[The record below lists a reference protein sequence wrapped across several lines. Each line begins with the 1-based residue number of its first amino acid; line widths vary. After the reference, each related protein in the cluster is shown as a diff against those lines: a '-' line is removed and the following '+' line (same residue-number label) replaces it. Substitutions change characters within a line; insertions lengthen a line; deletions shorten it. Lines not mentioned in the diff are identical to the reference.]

1 MVHTALLQSIEEGN
15 RLLGREAEIRAALAK
30 NPKSIVILDDDPTG
44 TQTVYDVPV
53 ITEWTEEMLE
63 KELLTSP
70 VFFILTNSR
79 SLYAEAADA
88 LGRLIGKRLKKLAD
102 KHQKKLIVISRSD
115 STLRGHY
122 PIEVN
127 ALATG
132 LQIEKA
138 KQLLIPAFFEGGR
151 YTYNDIH
158 YLKEGDKFIPAAET
172 PFAKDN
178 TFGYEASN
186 LRDWIIEKSE
196 GKATP
201 DHIASVSVQML
212 RNQSPEAIKSI
223 LEQPETTHI
232 VVNATSYSDIQV
244 LALAVL
250 QNTNSFIFRTAASFI
265 NAISGIVLRP
275 CLNKNEI
282 LGKTSKNGA
291 LVVVGSYVPKTTA
304 QLEHVKENYNAVF
317 LELDVSN
324 VLNPNLFSKELT
336 SLVSEIDHHIG
347 IGEDIVLFTSRTVIK
362 GSTKNESLEIV
373 NRVSD
378 GLISIIKQ
386 IKNRPKYLVAKGG
399 ITSSDVATK
408 GLGVR
413 RANILGQVLKGVPV
427 WQLGNEAKFPGL
439 SYIVFPG
446 NVGGNSAL
454 YELITLLK

>member
-1 MVHTALLQSIEEGN
+1 MLRTPLLQSIEEGN
-15 RLLGREAEIRAALAK
+15 RLRGCEAEIRAELVK

-53 ITEWTEEMLE
+53 ITEWSEEILE
-63 KELLTSP
+63 KELLVSP

-79 SLYAEAADA
+79 SLRTEAADA
-88 LGRLIGKRLKKLAD
+88 LGKLIGTRLQKLAA

-122 PIEVN
+122 PNEVN
-127 ALATG
+127 ALAMG
-132 LQIEKA
+132 LHLEHV

-151 YTYNDIH
+151 YTFDDVH
-158 YLKEGDKFIPAAET
+158 YVKEGDKFMPAAET

-178 TFGYEASN
+178 TFGYESSN
-186 LRDWIIEKSE
+186 LREWIIEKSE
-196 GKATP
+196 GKVTP

-212 RNQSPEAIKSI
+212 RNRSQEAIKST
-223 LEQPETTHI
+223 LEERDTTHI
-232 VVNATSYSDIQV
+232 VVNATSYSDLQV
-244 LALAVL
+244 FALAIL

-265 NAISGIVLRP
+265 NAISGIALRS
-275 CLNKNEI
+275 CLEKIEI
-282 LGKTSKNGA
+282 LGKPTQNGA

-304 QLEHVKENYNAVF
+304 QLQHVKKNYNAVF
-317 LELDVSN
+317 LELEVSN
-324 VLNPNLFSKELT
+324 VLNPILFSKKLT
-336 SLVSEIDHHIG
+336 LLASEIDHHIG
-347 IGEDIVLFTSRTVIK
+347 MGEDVVLFTSRTVIK
-362 GSTKNESLEIV
+362 GSTKNESLEII
-373 NRVSD
+373 NSVSA
-378 GLISIIKQ
+378 GLISIVKQ
-386 IKNRPKYLVAKGG
+386 IENRPKYLVAKGG

-427 WQLGNEAKFPGL
+427 WQLGKEAKFPGL

-454 YELITLLK
+454 HELITFLK